1 MRRPLWRGEIGITP
15 SGRCFVA
22 QKLLDNDTLLSVLKS
37 YQNHDEVASKA
48 AEALERGHGVR
59 NCGTESD
66 LRG

>member
-1 MRRPLWRGEIGITP
+1 M
-15 SGRCFVA
+15 A